1 MAAYIGNIIYATA
14 LLGIMGALF
23 GALLA
28 VAAKIFYVEEDP
40 RIAEVRAALAGAN
53 CGACGYAGC
62 DGYAAAVVNEGAPPN
77 KCAPGGE
84 KSSNAICSIMCLDA
98 TAAEKEV
105 AYVAC
110 SGNAEVAKFLFTY
123 DGPRDCRAAMSFGN
137 KGPKL
142 CRFACIGLGNCE
154 AVCQFDA
161 MHIVNGVAKV
171 DREKCVACMMC
182 AEACPK
188 QIIKK
193 VPYKQKLLVGCRST
207 DKGGVVIKQCG
218 VGCIGCKKCENAC
231 AKDAIHVVDNLAVI
245 DYDKCIG
252 CGLCA
257 SVCPRG
263 ILIPQ
268 TRIPLLEKK
277 KKEAEAK
284 KQAEQEAEKAE
295 E

>member
-1 MAAYIGNIIYATA
+1 MKEYFINIVYAVV
-14 LLGIMGALF
+14 LLGVMGAVF

-28 VAAKIFYVEEDP
+28 IAAKIFHVQEDP
-40 RIAEVRAALAGAN
+40 RIAEVRGALAGAN

-62 DGYAAAVVNEGAPPN
+62 DGYAAAVVKDGAPPN

-84 KSSNAICSIMCLDA
+84 KTANKICSIMCLDA
-98 TAAEKEV
+98 GAAEKEV
-105 AYVAC
+105 AYVLC
-110 SGNAEVAKFLFTY
+110 SGSSEVTKLLFNY
-123 DGPRDCRAAMSFGN
+123 NGPQDCRAAMSFGN

-154 AVCQFDA
+154 RACQFDA
-161 MHIVNGVAKV
+161 MHIVNSVAVV

-193 VPYKQKLLVGCRST
+193 VPYKQKVLVGCRS
-207 DKGGVVIKQCG
+207 DEKGGVVIKQCG

-231 AKDAIHVVDNLAVI
+231 PKDAIHVENNLAVI
-245 DYDKCIG
+245 DYEKCIG

-257 SVCPRG
+257 SVCPRE
-263 ILIPQ
+263 IIIPQ

-284 KQAEQEAEKAE
+284 KLAEQAAV
-295 E
+295 